1 MEIVPK
7 HFMGRVQNTFF
18 FAGLLL
24 QMALGY
30 AVGVVAHNVSLFAA
44 FAIIAAVYTVAS
56 LAALIP
62 VRLPASQPRPEE
74 SIAK

>member
-7 HFMGRVQNTFF
+7 HFMGRVQNAFF

-24 QMALGY
+24 QMGLGY

-44 FAIIAAVYTVAS
+44 FAIIAVVYTVAS
-56 LAALIP
+56 LAALVP
-62 VRLPASQPRPEE
+62 VRLPASQPSPEE
-74 SIAK
+74 SIAE